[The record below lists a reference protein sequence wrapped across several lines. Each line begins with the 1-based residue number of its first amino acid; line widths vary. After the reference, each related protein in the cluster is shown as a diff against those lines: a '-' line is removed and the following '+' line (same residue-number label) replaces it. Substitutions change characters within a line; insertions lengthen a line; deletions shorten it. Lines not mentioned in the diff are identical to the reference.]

1 MAFDPI
7 TAALNFGNLLLDR
20 LLPDKTAND
29 AAKAQLV
36 TLLATGELQ
45 TAVAQLEVD
54 KTEAA
59 SGSLFVAGWR
69 PFVGWVCGAAFAYA
83 FLFQPLIIMIAVLRH
98 SNFDKNLLP
107 ALDLGTMMPVL
118 LGMLGLG
125 AMRSWDKVSGNGNGH

>member
-7 TAALNFGNLLLDR
+7 TAALNLGNLLLDR
-20 LLPDKTAND
+20 LLPDKAAND
-29 AAKAQLV
+29 AAKAQLLV
-36 TLLATGELQ
+36 MTMNGELQ

-54 KTEAA
+54 KAEAA
-59 SGSLFVAGWR
+59 STSLFVAGWR

-83 FLFQPLIIMIAVLRH
+83 FLFQPLILMIAVLRH

-107 ALDLGTMMPVL
+107 SLDLSTMMPVL